1 MTPKRVVL
9 LGATG
14 SIGKST
20 LRVIRANR
28 DRLQLVGIAGHSR
41 YLELAA
47 VAREFGVSSVAIY
60 DPEAYRQAVAAD
72 CFHKTVELMS
82 GMDGLVRIASEGEA
96 DVVVVAIVGTTG
108 LHPSLAA
115 IRAGRDIALA
125 SKEVLV
131 MAGKFVTAAAREKE
145 VSILPIDSEH
155 NALFQCMQCG
165 KSGEVARII
174 ITASGGPFREYTLE
188 QMRNIQP
195 KDAVQHPNWSMGTK
209 ITVDSSTMANKGL
222 ELIEARWLFDLQPD
236 QIEVVVHPQSIIHS
250 MVEYVDG
257 SIMAQLSPPSMTFA
271 IQNALLH
278 PDRTPGVEPSLDF
291 GSRWSLHFEPPDLE
305 RFPCLRLAREC
316 LQSEGIAPTVFNAAN
331 EVAVAGFMDRRIS
344 YLSISRTIAATL
356 SKIDNF
362 EPSSLDELLEA
373 DFSAREIASE
383 YLQSDNA

>member
-1 MTPKRVVL
+1 MTSKRVVL

-14 SIGKST
+14 SIGKNT

-47 VAREFGVSSVAIY
+47 VAREFGVRSVAIY
-60 DPEAYRQAVAAD
+60 DCHAHEKAVD
-72 CFHKTVELMS
+72 SGCFHEEVELLK
-82 GMDGLVRIASEGEA
+82 GMDGLVRIASEGEV
-96 DVVVVAIVGTTG
+96 DLVVVAIVGTTG

-131 MAGKFVTAAAREKE
+131 MAGKFVTAAARESE
-145 VSILPIDSEH
+145 ISILPVDSEH
-155 NALFQCMQCG
+155 NALFQCLQYG
-165 KSGEVARII
+165 KSEEVARII

-188 QMRNIQP
+188 QMNEIQP
-195 KDAVQHPNWSMGTK
+195 KDAAQHPIWSMGTK

-222 ELIEARWLFDLQPD
+222 ELIEARWLFDLEPD
-236 QIEVVVHPQSIIHS
+236 QIDVVVHPQSIIHS

-257 SIMAQLSPPSMTFA
+257 SIIAQLSPPSMTFA

-278 PDRTPGVEPSLDF
+278 PDRTPGVEQSLDF
-291 GSRWSLHFEPPDLE
+291 ASRWNLEFEPPDLE
-305 RFPCLRLAREC
+305 RFPCLRLARDC
-316 LQSEGIAPTVFNAAN
+316 LQSEGITPTIFNAAN
-331 EVAVAGFMDRRIS
+331 EVAVAGFLNKRIG

-356 SKIDNF
+356 EKIDNSD
-362 EPSSLDELLEA
+362 PSSLEELLEA
-373 DFSAREIASE
+373 DSLARKFATE
-383 YLQSDNA
+383 YLQSNHS